1 MISTISL
8 YMTTYYDNING
19 DYHHII
25 ILNKK
30 PEGPLKKFVKQIH
43 INNGSSKIKKA
54 NESYC
59 GYAISRDILS
69 NNSNN
74 SNNIRLN
81 ICVME
86 DITEIYDYL
95 INNEYI
101 LNSDLTKLLTENTY
115 MVSNNSKRLLFS
127 FTYII
132 S

>member
-8 YMTTYYDNING
+8 YMTPYYDNINE

-25 ILNKK
+25 ILNNK

-43 INNGSSKIKKA
+43 INNSSSKIRKS

-59 GYAISRDILS
+59 GYAISRNILS

-74 SNNIRLN
+74 ISLN